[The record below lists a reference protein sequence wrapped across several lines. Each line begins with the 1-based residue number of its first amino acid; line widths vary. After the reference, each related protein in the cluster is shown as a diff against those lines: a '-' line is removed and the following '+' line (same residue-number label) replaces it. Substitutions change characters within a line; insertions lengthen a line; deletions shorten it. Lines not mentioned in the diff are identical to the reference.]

1 MTIAELK
8 QALSYYD
15 DNLLVKVGVGN
26 FISPLVTVTCGTDID
41 SNQSSVWLCAYRG
54 EWQ

>member
-15 DNLLVKVGVGN
+15 DNLPVKVGIGN
-26 FISPLVTVTCGTDID
+26 FISPLVTVTHGIDID
-41 SNQSSVWLCAYRG
+41 SNQLSVWLCAYKG